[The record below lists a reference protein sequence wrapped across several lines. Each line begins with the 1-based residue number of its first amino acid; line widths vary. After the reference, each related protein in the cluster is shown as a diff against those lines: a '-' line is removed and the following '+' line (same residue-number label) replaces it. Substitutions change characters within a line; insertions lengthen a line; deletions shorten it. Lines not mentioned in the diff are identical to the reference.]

1 MILVTSTATAPWTA
15 TSIAA
20 QLSSLLY
27 SFLYF
32 HSILIFDICFLSFS
46 PSSSS
51 FFDSLE
57 TQMFCSFEEEC
68 GAGPNSPNKEHSSEV
83 TFFEE
88 SILAKKNRSALSYK
102 AFTPFLSDT
111 R

>member
-1 MILVTSTATAPWTA
+1 
-15 TSIAA
+15 
-20 QLSSLLY
+20 
-27 SFLYF
+27 
-32 HSILIFDICFLSFS
+32 
-46 PSSSS
+46 
-51 FFDSLE
+51 
-57 TQMFCSFEEEC
+57 MFCSFEEEC
-68 GAGPNSPNKEHSSEV
+68 GAGPNSPKKEHSSEV